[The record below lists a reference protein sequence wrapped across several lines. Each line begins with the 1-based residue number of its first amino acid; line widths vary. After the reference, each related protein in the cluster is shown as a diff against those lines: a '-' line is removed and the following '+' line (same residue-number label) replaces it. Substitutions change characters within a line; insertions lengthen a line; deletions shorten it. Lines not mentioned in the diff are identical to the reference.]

1 MPSIVRDV
9 LTLFHS
15 LVAIAVIALFLPAAV
30 AFPPERLDLP
40 GVENAYRLG
49 RRLYS
54 GGEPHGEPAFAALK
68 ALGIKTVISVDGAT
82 PDAETARKYG
92 IRYVHLPVGYDG
104 IPREQA
110 VRIIKVARTL
120 SGPVFVHCHHGK
132 HRGPA
137 AVAICGLANEAWT
150 KEQAVSWLERAG
162 TAPDYRGLYEAAR
175 GFTPPTAAELDRAG
189 GEFPERAKVP
199 AFVEIMVRVD
209 GRWDRLK
216 AIQKADLKPPAG
228 HPDLD
233 PPHEA
238 LQLTELF
245 REASRLSEVRARGEE
260 FARGLEV
267 AERQAQ
273 SLRQALRNLAER
285 PEEASRRVAEDAF
298 VAVSQGCTGCHARHR
313 DN

>member
-1 MPSIVRDV
+1 MPRIVPSG
-9 LTLFHS
+9 LTHFNPP
-15 LVAIAVIALFLPAAV
+15 VAIAVIALFLPIAHAS
-30 AFPPERLDLP
+30 PPERLDLP

-49 RRLYS
+49 PRLYS
-54 GGEPHGEPAFAALK
+54 GGDPRGEQAFAALK
-68 ALGIKTVISVDGAT
+68 ALGIKTAISVDGAA
-82 PDAETARKYG
+82 PDAQTARKFG

-110 VRIIKVARTL
+110 VRIIKAARTL
-120 SGPVFVHCHHGK
+120 PGPVFIHCHHGK

-137 AVAICGLANEAWT
+137 AVAICGLANAGWM

-175 GFTPPTAAELDRAG
+175 GFAPLTAVELERAE

-199 AFVEIMVRVD
+199 ALVEMMVRVD
-209 GRWDRLK
+209 GHWDRLK
-216 AIQKADLKPPAG
+216 AIQKAEFKPPSD

-238 LQLTELF
+238 LQLIELF
-245 REASRLSEVRARGEE
+245 REASRLSEVRARGEV
-260 FARGLEV
+260 FARSLGA
-267 AERQAQ
+267 AERQAE
-273 SLRQALRNLAER
+273 SLRQAMRNLAER
-285 PEEASRRVAEDAF
+285 PGEPSRRAAEAAF
-298 VAVSQGCTGCHARHR
+298 LAVSRSCTGCHARHR